1 MSNKVGKVL
10 EKDAIE
16 RLAKDTL
23 NEIPER
29 RQEDIKSI
37 RKWIQQQPHLRK
49 YGNIGKLIFCSA
61 MFYVLKL

>member
-10 EKDAIE
+10 ENSEIE

-29 RQEDIKSI
+29 RQEDIKAI
-37 RKWIQQQPHLRK
+37 RKWIQQQPHLKK
-49 YGNIGKLIFCSA
+49 YGKTGNQPISLIFCRA
-61 MFYVLKL
+61 I